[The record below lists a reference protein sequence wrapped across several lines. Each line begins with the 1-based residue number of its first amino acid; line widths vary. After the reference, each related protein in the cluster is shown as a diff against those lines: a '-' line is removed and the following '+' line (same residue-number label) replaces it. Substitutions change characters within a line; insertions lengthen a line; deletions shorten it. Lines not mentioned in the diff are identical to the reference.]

1 MVVPQR
7 HQRRDMRGVLREDS
21 PMRGWKRAALIA
33 GSCALIVAMVVV
45 WVVVD
50 LGTAD
55 GVASVVGASVGV
67 VGIGYALI
75 GGAEQQPSGF
85 RVTRTGKNTVRGGGT
100 SNTGITRTGSGGP
113 VQASATDT
121 GDVEADG
128 DGSAANSGIQLN

>member
-1 MVVPQR
+1 
-7 HQRRDMRGVLREDS
+7 
-21 PMRGWKRAALIA
+21 MRGWQRTALIV

-67 VGIGYALI
+67 VGIVYALI
-75 GGAEQQPSGF
+75 AGAEQRPSSF

-128 DGSAANSGIQLN
+128 DGSGANSGIQLN